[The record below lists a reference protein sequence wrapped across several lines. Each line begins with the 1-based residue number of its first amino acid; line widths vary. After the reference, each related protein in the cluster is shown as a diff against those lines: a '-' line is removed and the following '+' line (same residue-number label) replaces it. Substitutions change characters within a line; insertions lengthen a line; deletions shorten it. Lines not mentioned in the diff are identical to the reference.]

1 MRNPNQL
8 RKSKLALGLMA
19 ALVAAPVFAQSTS
32 ASVGGQVTA
41 NGSPVAG
48 AEVVITHVESGTTS
62 RVTTDAN
69 GRYNARGL
77 RVGGPYTIAVNK
89 AGSGSDTENNV
100 YLSVNQTTQVDA
112 QLEGG
117 TAAGT
122 FDAITVS
129 AIDAA
134 VFSPLKAGA
143 GTNVTR
149 QTLESLPS
157 SSGNIQDYMR
167 LDPRVTFIDRASGSI
182 SAAGQNPRYNSIR
195 VDGVS
200 ASDTFGLEGN
210 NMPTRRQPVAMDAI
224 EALDIDL
231 SNYDVTITGGT
242 GAVVNAVTKSGTNE
256 FHGSIYSTFRD
267 GEWFGRAPRNYGL
280 DKVNGDTFKGF
291 TQEKTLGATLGGPIV
306 KDKLFFF
313 ANYEKFEQAA
323 PGADLAASPYG
334 AGRIS
339 DADIARV
346 QSTFQSRYGVPAGG
360 LVSNGDTTLTERALK
375 LDWNIS
381 DAHRMSVRY
390 SDLEQSKLRLNG
402 FSTTA
407 ASLSSYWYQHDKNIK
422 NYVAQLFSDWSDNF
436 STEMKVSFRDY
447 AAVRNT
453 PTEGTPE
460 IRISYGTS
468 LTDGVAGSPY
478 LFLGTEVNSQYNEL
492 YTKTWNYYG
501 AGTWI
506 LGNHNIKF
514 GADYATNDIY
524 NVFAPYVDGQYYYNN
539 VNAFVANTPSY
550 SLVRTPLNGD
560 VDNMA
565 AKYKYN
571 ALGLFVQ
578 DQWYVTDALTLTY
591 GLRADRYTTDHKPPY
606 NAAAQS
612 VWGYNNT
619 DIGGGKF
626 LIQPRIGFNY
636 KLSDD
641 SLAQIRGGVGLF
653 QGDSP
658 QVWLGNSFNT
668 YGPNYTQVERY
679 YNSTRTPTPPS
690 QSVNFLSPDFEQP
703 SVWKA
708 NLALDV
714 GLPWYNMIF
723 SAELMATEANT
734 SLYYKRLDLVSPTR
748 QGPDGRDMYWA
759 NTPTLNTTAR
769 SKRPNGWGDVFLLEA
784 SDKGSSQ
791 QFTVSLSKPFTKTSD
806 WSWSLAYTYTNANE
820 ISALT
825 SSTASSGWGTNP
837 VFNAN
842 DDAVGRSR
850 YEIRDRL
857 SGNLTWKHNF
867 FGDYQT
873 KVGLVYEG
881 RSGRPYSWVYF
892 NDMNG
897 DSRTFNDLLYVPS
910 GRGDVQFGTLSGTGV
925 FTNNQAMEDAFFA
938 YLDGNRQLSRYKG
951 RVAPVNGGRASWV
964 NLFDLRL
971 SQELPGFWKGH
982 KAELWM
988 DVQNVGNMISRDW
1001 GNVIDYGF
1009 NSSSA
1014 VANYVGIN
1022 PATGKY
1028 VYSYTS
1034 AQTPNVANGDADGFN
1049 VGISQWSVSVGLRY
1063 KF

>member
-134 VFSPLKAGA
+134 VFSPLKSGA

-231 SNYDVTITGGT
+231 SNYDVTISGAT

-256 FHGSIYSTFRD
+256 FHGSLYGTFRD
-267 GEWFGRAPRNYGL
+267 GDWFGRAPKGYGSNKAQG
-280 DKVNGDTFKGF
+280 DKFNGF

-313 ANYEKFEQAA
+313 ANYEKYEQAA
-323 PGADLAASPYG
+323 PGADLAGSPYG
-334 AGRIS
+334 AGVIK

-346 QSTFQSRYGVPAGG
+346 QNAFQTRYGVPAGG
-360 LVSNGDTTLTERALK
+360 LASNGDTTLTERALK
-375 LDWNIS
+375 LDWNIN
-381 DAHRMSVRY
+381 DAHRMSFRY

-402 FSTTA
+402 FNSTS
-407 ASLSSYWYQHDKNIK
+407 ASLSSYWYQHDKSIT
-422 NYVAQLFSDWSDNF
+422 NYVAQLFSDWTDTF
-436 STEMKVSFRDY
+436 STEFKVSYRDY

-460 IRISYGTS
+460 IRISYGTR
-468 LTDGVAGSPY
+468 LTDGIASSPY
-478 LFLGTEVNSQYNEL
+478 LFLGTESNSQYNEL
-492 YTKTWNYYG
+492 YTKTWNYFG
-501 AGTWI
+501 AATWVV
-506 LGNHNIKF
+506 GNHNIKF
-514 GADYATNDIY
+514 GADYSTNDIY
-524 NVFAPYVDGQYYYNN
+524 NVYAPFVDGQIYYNS
-539 VNAFVANTPSY
+539 VNDFVNNTPSY
-550 SLVRTPLNGD
+550 TMIRNPLNGD

-578 DQWYVTDALTLTY
+578 DQWYATDALTLTY
-591 GLRADRYTTDHKPPY
+591 GLRADRYTVDHNPPY
-606 NAAAQS
+606 NAQAQA
-612 VWGYNNT
+612 VWGYNNS
-619 DIGGGKF
+619 DVGGGKF

-636 KLSDD
+636 KLSDEV
-641 SLAQIRGGVGLF
+641 LAQVRGGLGLF

-658 QVWLGNSFNT
+658 QVWLSNSYNT

-690 QSVNFLSPDFEQP
+690 QSVNFASPDFEQP

-708 NLALDV
+708 NLAVDF
-714 GLPWYNMIF
+714 GLPWYGMIF
-723 SAELMATEANT
+723 SAEMMATEVNSA
-734 SLYYKRLDLVSPTR
+734 LYYKKLDMYRVSR
-748 QGPDGRDMYWA
+748 VGPDGRDLFWGNTSQNSTSRA
-759 NTPTLNTTAR
+759 N
-769 SKRPNGWGDVFLLEA
+769 RPSGWGDVYMID
-784 SDKGSSQ
+784 STDKGSTQ
-791 QFTVSLSKPFTKTSD
+791 QFTVSLSKPMTKASD

-820 ISALT
+820 VGSLT
-825 SSTASSGWGTNP
+825 SSTASSGYTYSP
-837 VFNAN
+837 IASANAETVN
-842 DDAVGRSR
+842 RSR
-850 YEIRDRL
+850 YEIRDRV
-857 SGNLTWKHNF
+857 SGNLTWKHSF
-867 FGDYQT
+867 FGDYET
-873 KVGLVYEG
+873 KIGLVYEG
-881 RSGRPYSWVYF
+881 RSGRPYSWVFYS
-892 NDMNG
+892 DMNG
-897 DSRTFNDLLYVPS
+897 DSRSFNDLLYVPS
-910 GRGDVQFGTLSGTGV
+910 GPGDVQFGTLSTAGV
-925 FTNNQAMEDAFFA
+925 YTANPAMEAAFFD
-938 YLDGNRQLSRYKG
+938 YLNNNKQLNRYRGSI
-951 RVAPVNGGRASWV
+951 APANGGRAGWV
-964 NLFDLRL
+964 NLFDVRI

-982 KAELWM
+982 KAELWA
-988 DVQNVGNMISRDW
+988 DIQNVGNMINRDW
-1001 GNVIDYGF
+1001 GNVVDYGF
-1009 NSSSA
+1009 FA
-1014 VANYVGIN
+1014 TTGVANYQGIN

-1028 VYSYTS
+1028 VYSYTG